1 MELYDHFEGW
11 VQNYC
16 NSFTNVKRW
25 QWFCTK
31 PSIYNL
37 TFCIIL
43 FLHIICHFVL
53 FCMYV
58 LFYVVTCPYG
68 PWLIQINL
76 KKKKPHRVVVP
87 YTHSLIVNYLI
98 VELKKNACGLKLF
111 LANLKFHRKI
121 KHNKAMRALINAPSS
136 TVLLLYIYKYQRP
149 FCKYLSYVSLYN
161 YLQLP
166 LSVL

>member
-76 KKKKPHRVVVP
+76 ETLKP
-87 YTHSLIVNYLI
+87 THWSPLTSRIDLERLQRTTTQPCMGDWDNIYEKDTIYFDL
-98 VELKKNACGLKLF
+98 N
-111 LANLKFHRKI
+111 
-121 KHNKAMRALINAPSS
+121 
-136 TVLLLYIYKYQRP
+136 LLYIIINQNTQKDTKQYTRTKIIVWIMFYEIC
-149 FCKYLSYVSLYN
+149 FKFVWIG
-161 YLQLP
+161 
-166 LSVL
+166 

>member
-16 NSFTNVKRW
+16 NSFTNVKKW

-76 KKKKPHRVVVP
+76 ETLKPTQWSPLAWRNANAK
-87 YTHSLIVNYLI
+87 VNQ
-98 VELKKNACGLKLF
+98 K
-111 LANLKFHRKI
+111 RKHEEI
-121 KHNKAMRALINAPSS
+121 NKYIHFVLEINP
-136 TVLLLYIYKYQRP
+136 YKYSSHTLHLNP
-149 FCKYLSYVSLYN
+149 FLCS
-161 YLQLP
+161 
-166 LSVL
+166 